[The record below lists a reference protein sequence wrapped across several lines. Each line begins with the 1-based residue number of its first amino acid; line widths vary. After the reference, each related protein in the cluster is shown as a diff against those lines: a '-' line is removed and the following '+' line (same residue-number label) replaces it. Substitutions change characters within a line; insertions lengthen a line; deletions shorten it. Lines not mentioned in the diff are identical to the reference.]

1 MYLGCIYSVQIGK
14 QSNQFISQKIN
25 TSQRLN
31 VCQTEFQ
38 EAEKSV
44 KQIRQILVL
53 RELRFNMVGE
63 RDRRGT
69 PSPEDVLERKTC
81 EKAER
86 FLSTLRGWCL
96 SRQLPRCM
104 SRTWWATHRGRAIL
118 ILQRNCQETRGA
130 YKA

>member
-1 MYLGCIYSVQIGK
+1 MYLGCISIYSVQIGN

-53 RELRFNMVGE
+53 PELRFNMVGE

-69 PSPEDVLERKTC
+69 PSPEDVLERKTMTVISDDG
-81 EKAER
+81 KPVR
-86 FLSTLRGWCL
+86 RLSVFSPC
-96 SRQLPRCM
+96 
-104 SRTWWATHRGRAIL
+104 
-118 ILQRNCQETRGA
+118 
-130 YKA
+130 